1 MEYTNKT
8 FNWEQ
13 RGLQVLHRHL
23 PINEDLTSAFKEA
36 FGTTLDKQQLSD
48 ALMCGYFFHHPTH
61 NVSLKD
67 LDDFSK
73 LGIEV

>member
-1 MEYTNKT
+1 MTQTNKV

-23 PINEDLTSAFKEA
+23 PANENLTSAFKEA
-36 FGTTLDKQQLSD
+36 FGTTLDKQTLSD
-48 ALMCGYFFHHPTH
+48 SLMCGYYFYSPIH
-61 NVSLKD
+61 NVSLKT
-67 LDDFSK
+67 LDDFTK